1 MFYEINMVLKRTYS
15 KNFLGQEIFIKL
27 SRSVLEYQLND
38 HYKVT
43 ELQQSWLNA
52 TEKSFDY
59 LSWPVGTLSALFLL
73 DGDIRQKL
81 SVLLDL

>member
-1 MFYEINMVLKRTYS
+1 MCLSEMFYEINMVLKRTYS

-43 ELQQSWLNA
+43 ELQQS
-52 TEKSFDY
+52 
-59 LSWPVGTLSALFLL
+59 
-73 DGDIRQKL
+73 
-81 SVLLDL
+81 